1 MFGTGKGNDTDD
13 STTHLDDDA
22 ALARLGYKPTFK
34 REFTNISTISFAFS
48 IMGMCS
54 SIATTFDTPML
65 YGGGPASAVWCWI
78 LGACMCLTL
87 GASIAELVSAY
98 PTAGGLYT
106 ASASLVP
113 RRYRAVVGFSVG
125 WLNLLGQIAGVSST
139 EFGLARMIM
148 AAAVI
153 GTDGAFVVTQGKI
166 VGLMFGLLAV
176 HGLLNSVP
184 TKWLARVTS
193 SFVFVNVGATLLI
206 IIVVLACTP
215 RSEMH
220 AANYVFGGDGIVN
233 QAGNW
238 PTGIAF
244 LFGLLSV
251 QWTMTDYD
259 ATAHISEEVQ
269 RAAVAGP
276 SAIFVAVIGTGLIG
290 WLLNI
295 VMVLC
300 SGPLADLPGPSGL
313 SFLQIM
319 YMRLGKGGCLTLW
332 VFVCFTAFAVVQT
345 AIQAC
350 ARTLYAISRDHG
362 LPDRGLFGVV
372 SKRTQTPIY
381 AVWAITFVCVL
392 PGLLDLASPIAANA
406 IFALTTVALDISYIV
421 PIACR
426 RIFRNHP
433 DVDFKPGPF
442 YMPGALGWI
451 ANIICIS
458 WTSFIAVIL
467 CFPTYLPTTAQ
478 TMNYAGVIFAGVLSL
493 ALTWYMLSAHKHYHG
508 PQGNLMTRMGATE
521 EEQQSE
527 SDETKTSRSPA

>member
-13 STTHLDDDA
+13 STSHLDDDA

-362 LPDRGLFGVV
+362 LPDRGLFGIV

-381 AVWAITFVCVL
+381 AVWAITLVCVL
-392 PGLLDLASPIAANA
+392 
-406 IFALTTVALDISYIV
+406 
-421 PIACR
+421 
-426 RIFRNHP
+426 
-433 DVDFKPGPF
+433 
-442 YMPGALGWI
+442 
-451 ANIICIS
+451 
-458 WTSFIAVIL
+458 
-467 CFPTYLPTTAQ
+467 
-478 TMNYAGVIFAGVLSL
+478 
-493 ALTWYMLSAHKHYHG
+493 
-508 PQGNLMTRMGATE
+508 
-521 EEQQSE
+521 
-527 SDETKTSRSPA
+527 